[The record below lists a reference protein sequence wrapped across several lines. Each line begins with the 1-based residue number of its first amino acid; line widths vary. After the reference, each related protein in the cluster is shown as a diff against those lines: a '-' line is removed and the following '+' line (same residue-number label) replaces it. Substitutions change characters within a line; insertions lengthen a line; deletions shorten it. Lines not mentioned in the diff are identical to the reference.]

1 MVPMRYFVA
10 LLALSAVPVLVAQA
24 PIQTLPAPAAPAT
37 DPNKVVLTIGAQ
49 KITVSEYDDF
59 VNSLPQQYQAY
70 ARGAGKRA
78 FGEQIVQLT
87 VLAAEAEKQKLD
99 QDQKTKQELQFQRA
113 NFLAGIM
120 FSNLQKNAKIDDA
133 AIQKYYDEHKADFE
147 TVTAR
152 HILIRVKGAPMQ
164 APAGKPELSD
174 EEALAKAQEIRKRLV
189 AGEDF
194 ATLAKAES
202 YDTGSAAMGG
212 SLGSFKKGMMVP
224 PFEAAAFAAKIGDIS
239 EPVKTPFGYHIILV
253 EKHESKSLAES
264 KSDIETKL
272 RPEMARQAV
281 EALRKDVSVEMDD
294 SFFGPAPRTGPS
306 VGAPPSAPAPA
317 PAK

>member
-1 MVPMRYFVA
+1 MRYFVA
-10 LLALSAVPVLVAQA
+10 LLALSAVPALVAQTSV
-24 PIQTLPAPAAPAT
+24 QTLPAPAAPAT
-37 DPNKVVLTIGAQ
+37 DPNKVVLTIGSQ
-49 KITVSEYDDF
+49 KITAAEYDDF

-70 ARGAGKRA
+70 ARGAGKRT

-87 VLAAEAEKQKLD
+87 VLAAQAEKQKLD
-99 QDQKTKQELQFQRA
+99 QEPKIQQELQFQRE

-120 FSNLQKNAKIDDA
+120 FSDLQKNARIDDA
-133 AIQKYYDEHKADFE
+133 AIQKYYDDHKGDFE

-152 HILIRVKGAPMQ
+152 HVLIRVKGAPMQ
-164 APAGKPELSD
+164 SPAGKPELSD

-194 ATLAKAES
+194 ATVAKAES

-239 EPVKTPFGYHIILV
+239 EPVKTPFGYHIIQV
-253 EKHESKSLAES
+253 EKHETKSLAES
-264 KSDIETKL
+264 KSDIEAKL
-272 RPEMARQAV
+272 RPEIARQEV
-281 EALRKDVSVEMDD
+281 EALRKNVSVEMDD
-294 SFFGPAPRTGPS
+294 AFFGPAPRTAPS
-306 VGAPPSAPAPA
+306 FGAPAAPGPASA
-317 PAK
+317 K

>member
-1 MVPMRYFVA
+1 MVPMRYLVA
-10 LLALSAVPVLVAQA
+10 LLAVSAVPALLAQA

-37 DPNKVVLTIGAQ
+37 DPNKVVLTIGTQ
-49 KITVSEYDDF
+49 KITASEYDDF

-152 HILIRVKGAPMQ
+152 HVLIRVKGAPMQ
-164 APAGKPELSD
+164 APAGKPEL
-174 EEALAKAQEIRKRLV
+174 AMKRLWRRRRK
-189 AGEDF
+189 F
-194 ATLAKAES
+194 A
-202 YDTGSAAMGG
+202 SAWWPAR
-212 SLGSFKKGMMVP
+212 
-224 PFEAAAFAAKIGDIS
+224 IS
-239 EPVKTPFGYHIILV
+239 
-253 EKHESKSLAES
+253 
-264 KSDIETKL
+264 
-272 RPEMARQAV
+272 
-281 EALRKDVSVEMDD
+281 
-294 SFFGPAPRTGPS
+294 
-306 VGAPPSAPAPA
+306 PPSPKRNPTTRDRPPWAAV
-317 PAK
+317 

>member
-1 MVPMRYFVA
+1 MRYFVA

-37 DPNKVVLTIGAQ
+37 DPNKVVLTIGTQ
-49 KITVSEYDDF
+49 KITASEYDDF

-87 VLAAEAEKQKLD
+87 VLAAEAEKEKLD

-120 FSNLQKNAKIDDA
+120 FSNLQKTAKIDDA

-224 PFEAAAFAAKIGDIS
+224 PFETAAFAAKIDDIS
-239 EPVKTPFGYHIILV
+239 EPVKTPFGYHIIQV
-253 EKHESKSLAES
+253 QKHESKSLAES
-264 KSDIETKL
+264 KTDIEAKL

-294 SFFGPAPRTGPS
+294 AFFGPAPRTAPS
-306 VGAPPSAPAPA
+306 LSAPPAAPAPA